1 MLELNKLYNMD
12 CMQGMKEFPDGFFDL
27 AISDPPYGITRFMRS
42 DCAAYKTPS
51 RLRKYGSME
60 TVNRWIPTPEYFKE
74 LFRIA
79 KHSIIWGYNH
89 LSDML
94 PPCTEF
100 ICWYKHQPVE
110 NFSDAELAWTDF
122 GKVARVID
130 LPYFGSINAD
140 PDGRIHPTQK
150 PVKLYKLILQRYA
163 KDGFRVLDTH
173 AGSCSSLIACHD
185 MGCDF
190 VGFEINEEFYK
201 KAIDRMEAH
210 FAQLTFF

>member
-27 AISDPPYGITRFMRS
+27 AICDPPYGIKRFMRS
-42 DCAAYKTPS
+42 DCEADFTADKTPS

-60 TVNRWIPTPEYFKE
+60 TVNRWCPTTEYFKE

-110 NFSDAELAWTDF
+110 QSKIFPTRNW
-122 GKVARVID
+122 R
-130 LPYFGSINAD
+130 
-140 PDGRIHPTQK
+140 GRISER
-150 PVKLYKLILQRYA
+150 L
-163 KDGFRVLDTH
+163 H
-173 AGSCSSLIACHD
+173 A
-185 MGCDF
+185 
-190 VGFEINEEFYK
+190 
-201 KAIDRMEAH
+201 
-210 FAQLTFF
+210 